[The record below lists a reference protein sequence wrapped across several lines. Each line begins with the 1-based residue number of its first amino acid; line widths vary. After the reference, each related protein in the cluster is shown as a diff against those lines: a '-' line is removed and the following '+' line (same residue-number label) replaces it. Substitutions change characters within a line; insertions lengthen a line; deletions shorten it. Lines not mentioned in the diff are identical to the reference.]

1 MKFLCMELRFDCAE
15 LFVWV
20 LIIDIYIYTFQGRV
34 YFVFKP
40 DTKCRKSKPILYF
53 DEVRRHHSLSCV
65 YHYFYFFFLCCCG
78 HWALAAVDFD
88 MVDLNDTN
96 IIYILQL
103 QEAQI
108 MKMLRH
114 DKLVRLYA
122 VCTQE
127 EPIFIVTELM
137 ANGSLL
143 EYLRNDTH
151 RLISLTHL
159 IDMASQVNFI
169 GEESSLL
176 FLSIFSILLSSCV

>member
-1 MKFLCMELRFDCAE
+1 
-15 LFVWV
+15 
-20 LIIDIYIYTFQGRV
+20 
-34 YFVFKP
+34 
-40 DTKCRKSKPILYF
+40 
-53 DEVRRHHSLSCV
+53 
-65 YHYFYFFFLCCCG
+65 
-78 HWALAAVDFD
+78 
-88 MVDLNDTN
+88 
-96 IIYILQL
+96 
-103 QEAQI
+103 

-159 IDMASQVNFI
+159 IDMASQVKKKYN
-169 GEESSLL
+169 L
-176 FLSIFSILLSSCV
+176 